1 MTTLTNAHLVLPD
14 EVVRGHIV
22 LEGGRIAAIGEGP
35 AAGEDC
41 GGDYIVPGL
50 IELHTDHLETHIAPR
65 PKVRWNVTAAIQ
77 AHDAQIAASGITTVL
92 DALRVG
98 LDADAAIT
106 SQDSRDFADAIAAAG
121 AEGRLRAE
129 HHFHLR
135 CEVSDEMAIAGFEL
149 FEDVADV
156 RLISL
161 MDHTPGQRQF
171 RSMEAY
177 KIYFQGKSGMNDAE
191 FELFKAERVA
201 RAGKWSDRNRRALAE
216 RAKARGVIIAS
227 HDDATTGHV
236 DEAIR
241 DGVTLAEFPTTVE
254 AAEASRAADMQILMG
269 GPNMV
274 RGGSHSGN
282 VSAAELADLGM
293 LDILSSD
300 YVPFSMLQSAFVLS
314 DREGWGLPAALA
326 TVSANPARALKM
338 DDRGRLVEGLR
349 GDIVRV
355 RRRERGEIP
364 VVRGVWR
371 EGLRVV

>member
-41 GGDYIVPGL
+41 DGDYIVPGL

-106 SQDSRDFADAIAAAG
+106 SQDSRDFADAIGAAG